1 MEEDEVEERTARRS
15 GAYSSILNTGG
26 MAFEW
31 LIERRVGGIPWW
43 PAVVSSVVG
52 VVVLVAM
59 LPARRRPTLKIGV
72 AAFLVNA
79 AAVTFALWMTHPY
92 YAVAPRPWRPFEANK
107 LGALTAALLAPNR
120 WAGLLAIAGYSGTAV
135 LQYHLFPGDT
145 SQHLSVTE
153 PWASIVYGAFGVGL
167 LAYRLRGLAM
177 AREVARRQAETALL
191 KRLARASLSLRDL
204 ANTPLQTLSLSMEVL
219 RARDGSLAP
228 ILDRMER
235 ALLRLQALGRA
246 LSRYETPIRRETDDE
261 IVSSSSEPGVRHAG
275 RPVSR
280 PGHRPRA

>member
-15 GAYSSILNTGG
+15 GAYSSILNSGG
-26 MAFEW
+26 MAFEF

-43 PAVVSSVVG
+43 PGAVSALVG
-52 VVVLVAM
+52 VLVLMVL
-59 LPARRRPTLKIGV
+59 LPARRRPTLRVGV

-79 AAVTFALWMTHPY
+79 AAVTFALWVTHPY
-92 YAVAPRPWRPFEANK
+92 YAMAPRPWRPFEANK

-120 WAGLLAIAGYSGTAV
+120 WAGLLAIAGYSGAAV
-135 LQYHLFPGDT
+135 LQYYLFPGDAHT
-145 SQHLSVTE
+145 RLSVTE
-153 PWASIVYGAFGVGL
+153 PWASIVYGAFSVGL
-167 LAYRLRGLAM
+167 LAYRLRGVAM
-177 AREVARRQAETALL
+177 AREVARRQAETAIL

-204 ANTPLQTLSLSMEVL
+204 ANTPLQTLAFSIDVL

-246 LSRYETPIRRETDDE
+246 LSRYETPIWRETEDE
-261 IVSSSSEPGVRHAG
+261 TVSAPSEPGVRDAG